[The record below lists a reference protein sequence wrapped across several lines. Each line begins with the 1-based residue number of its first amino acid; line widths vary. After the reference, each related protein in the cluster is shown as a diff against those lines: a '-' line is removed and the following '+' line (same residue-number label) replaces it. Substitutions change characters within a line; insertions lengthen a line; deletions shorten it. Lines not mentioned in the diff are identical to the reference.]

1 MVFRLKIVVIA
12 RIAYGAKNAF
22 GPIISSL
29 IKEYGKKLPIIMVE
43 GNPLENANEWRI
55 KGYQPVI
62 LYGISSPLYL
72 ELRPEIKET
81 AKKYKVIVGGPH
93 AEGAYWHLLRDGA
106 WAAVIGDGENAI
118 TGLIESIMRKEKP
131 GNVPNI
137 AYTSDNGDFIVTRIE
152 MINLDDHNPYVE
164 EFKLYPPIE
173 LMRGCKFRC
182 KFCQVPWLFKAKVR
196 YRSIEKALEI
206 SRAYTRA
213 GYKRIRFILPI
224 GFAYMSYGNE
234 PNVDAIERLLKGVR
248 NVGGIPYLG
257 TFPSETRPEYITPE
271 VLDSVRKY
279 AGNKR
284 IAVGL
289 QSGSDRLLRF
299 VGRGHSVNDTLE
311 KIELI
316 LKMGLQ
322 PVVDFIFSLPGE
334 TDEDVEL
341 TIRVME
347 DLASKKVRIRLHTFL
362 PLPGSPFARSRPKP
376 VHEKYKRIV
385 KRLLGR
391 GVIEGYWEWQESIAP
406 KIYCLTALDP
416 KPSPQPEPL
425 IGAVRYCSR
434 FSS

>member
-1 MVFRLKIVVIA
+1 MKIAVIA
-12 RIAYGAKNAF
+12 RIAYGARNAF
-22 GPIISSL
+22 GPIIASL
-29 IKEYGKKLPIIMVE
+29 IKDYGKNIPISMVE
-43 GNPLENANEWRI
+43 GNPLEIANEWRI

-62 LYGISSPLYL
+62 LYGVSTPLYL
-72 ELRPEIKET
+72 ELRSEIKET
-81 AKKYKVIVGGPH
+81 ARKYKVIVGGPH

-106 WAAVIGDGENAI
+106 WASVIGDGENAI

-131 GNVPNI
+131 GNVPNV

-152 MINLDDHNPYVE
+152 MINLDDYDPYVE
-164 EFKLYPPIE
+164 EFNLYPPIE

-224 GFAYMSYGNE
+224 GFAYMSHGNE

-248 NVGGIPYLG
+248 DGGGIPYLG

-271 VLDSVRKY
+271 VLNVVRRY

-289 QSGSDRLLRF
+289 QSGSDRLLRL
-299 VGRGHSVNDTLE
+299 VGRDHSVSDALE
-311 KIELI
+311 KIDLI
-316 LKMGLQ
+316 LQKGLQ
-322 PVVDFIFSLPGE
+322 PVVDLIFSLPGE
-334 TDEDVEL
+334 TEEDVEL

-347 DLASKKVRIRLHTFL
+347 ELAKKRVRLRLHTFL
-362 PLPGSPFARSRPKP
+362 PLPGSPFARWKPRP
-376 VHEKYKRIV
+376 VHEKYRAVV
-385 KRLLGR
+385 KRLLGK
-391 GVIEGYWEWQESIAP
+391 GVLEGYWEWQESIAP

-416 KPSPQPEPL
+416 KPSPKPEPL
-425 IGAVRYCSR
+425 MGALEYCSR
-434 FSS
+434 FSL